1 MVITGAA
8 EQWNRGLFF
17 ALRTL
22 MHFVGAAHYWYAI
35 YYDLA
40 FVKFPVTHVAYN
52 PNWSVGGKF
61 KYLTFLNAVIFRFI
75 INSLYPSDTG
85 NPGESLQI
93 HTCEH

>member
-1 MVITGAA
+1 MVVTGGA

-35 YYDLA
+35 YYDMA

-61 KYLTFLNAVIFRFI
+61 KYLTFLNAVIFCTII
-75 INSLYPSDTG
+75 INCILLTTDTG
-85 NPGESLQI
+85 KSRRI
-93 HTCEH
+93 ASCSCM